1 MNKKS
6 LFLAGV
12 LVLCL
17 AVILTMA
24 AGCTRPKPE
33 PKLTPTATVITTTLP
48 TLAPPSPT
56 PAPGVTTTPAEP
68 TVVTTKPGAATS
80 APALPT
86 TGASGMTAPTP
97 TPIVLATVP
106 VTPSSAAP
114 TTAPTAAGQAATG
127 AGETQY
133 VVQSGD
139 TLYSLA
145 TRFGTT
151 VEAIVSLNAL
161 ARPDQIAAGTT
172 LRIPKG
178 SGGSTSGGSTG
189 GSAGASA
196 EYVVQAG
203 DNMSSIAVRFGV
215 TVDAILK
222 ANSLSNPDFVYP
234 GQKLIIPGG
243 SGASGG
249 GGSSAPKTHVVRA
262 GETLGSIAAKYGVTT
277 KAIMD
282 ANQIANPNLI
292 YPGQTLHIP

>member
-33 PKLTPTATVITTTLP
+33 PKLTPTATVITTALP
-48 TLAPPSPT
+48 TLAPASVT

-68 TVVTTKPGAATS
+68 TVVTTKPGSATAAPGQPTS
-80 APALPT
+80 AS
-86 TGASGMTAPTP
+86 GAMAAATP
-97 TPIVLATVP
+97 TPVVLATVP
-106 VTPSSAAP
+106 AASSAGP
-114 TTAPTAAGQAATG
+114 TALPTAAGRAPTAAAPAS
-127 AGETQY
+127 GEVQHT
-133 VVQSGD
+133 VQSGD

-145 TRFGTT
+145 ARYGTT
-151 VEAIVSLNAL
+151 VEAIVALNKL
-161 ARPDQIAAGTT
+161 TSPDRISAGMT

-178 SGGSTSGGSTG
+178 SGSSAGGSTG
-189 GSAGASA
+189 GSTGQTA

-215 TVDAILK
+215 SVDAILK

-234 GQKLIIPGG
+234 GQKLTIP
-243 SGASGG
+243 A
-249 GGSSAPKTHVVRA
+249 GGSSSGGSSPKTHVVKA
-262 GETLGSIAAKYGVTT
+262 GETLGSIAAKYGVTA